1 MKLQFHAEL
10 CNVLMT
16 CSNEGMWVENIHKL
30 SGL

>member
-16 CSNEGMWVENIHKL
+16 RNDEGMWVENIYNL

>member
-10 CNVLMT
+10 YNVLMT
-16 CSNEGMWVENIHKL
+16 CSDEGMWVENIYNL